1 MLVNLQ
7 RLNDDDATFHFALDH
22 VDLGLAP
29 FS

>member
-1 MLVNLQ
+1 MLVLE

-22 VDLGLAP
+22 VDFGLAP

>member
-1 MLVNLQ
+1 MLVNLE
-7 RLNDDDATFHFALDH
+7 RLNDDDPAFHFALDH